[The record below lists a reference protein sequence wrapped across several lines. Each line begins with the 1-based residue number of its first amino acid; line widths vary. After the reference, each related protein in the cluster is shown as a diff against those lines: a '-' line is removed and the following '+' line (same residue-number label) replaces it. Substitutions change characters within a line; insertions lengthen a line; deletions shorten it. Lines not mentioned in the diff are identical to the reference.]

1 VEKGE
6 TPTRVMMQPSSEMME
21 RVRTAFYAYG
31 FRELSMG
38 GLASACGYT
47 RRNLYNYFS
56 NKESAFRTLIQHTN
70 AEQGQRAIDAGR
82 ALLDQGAS
90 PLDVVAEI
98 LIVRYVPV
106 RVRASKSPHARE
118 INNEAF
124 RLCHDIM
131 VRSATVFTNALKNV
145 IADLEKSGRMQMK
158 PGVSHLQLAQ
168 MLGDGVRGINQNLP
182 EVAASSLPGR
192 YRLMCQAILFGG
204 ATETAAAAARKTAR
218 AVKERASS
226 Q

>member
-1 VEKGE
+1 
-6 TPTRVMMQPSSEMME
+6 MMQPSSEMMD

-56 NKESAFRTLIQHTN
+56 NKESAFRALIQHTN

-90 PLDVVAEI
+90 ALDVVAEV

-131 VRSATVFTNALKNV
+131 VRSATVFTTGLKNV
-145 IADLEKSGRMQMK
+145 IVDLEKSGRMQMK

-192 YRLMCQAILFGG
+192 YRQMCQAILFGG
-204 ATETAAAAARKTAR
+204 ATETAPPAPRKIAR
-218 AVKERASS
+218 AVKERAGSE
-226 Q
+226 